1 MIPRSHAK
9 AKDSALLAS
18 KDFYLWYNQ
27 IPSTFNAQSYA
38 DPNAVMVGLR
48 AYSIEPGFNAPVDK
62 WSFGVLKTDWNQLSG
77 GFGSVNN
84 TSSTGDFGL
93 SVFFRVEGDLRV
105 KLVERLSP
113 AGLAGIQRS
122 WRITK
127 INGNT
132 NMTTT
137 NSTFIVN
144 NVFYS
149 ATSTFTFVKPDGTSV
164 DITLN
169 ATTYPQQ
176 TVYLDTIYNI
186 GSKTIGYMVL
196 NSFLGDTSEIYSDF
210 ARVMNNFASQNV
222 SDIVIDLRYNGGG
235 YVSVQEKLAD
245 YLAPASANGSVM
257 MKETYNDKHQDY
269 NTTLYFRKQA
279 L

>member
-1 MIPRSHAK
+1 M
-9 AKDSALLAS
+9 
-18 KDFYLWYNQ
+18 
-27 IPSTFNAQSYA
+27 
-38 DPNAVMVGLR
+38 
-48 AYSIEPGFNAPVDK
+48 
-62 WSFGVLKTDWNQLSG
+62 SG

-113 AGLAGIQRS
+113 AGLAGIQRG

-132 NMTTT
+132 NITTG
-137 NSTFIVN
+137 NADFIVTNVYNMAN
-144 NVFYS
+144 N
-149 ATSTFTFVKPDGTSV
+149 STFTFTKPDGTSV

-176 TVYLDTIYNI
+176 TVYLDTVYNI

-196 NSFLGDTSEIYSDF
+196 NSFLGDTSKIYSDF
-210 ARVMNNFASQNV
+210 AE
-222 SDIVIDLRYNGGG
+222 SD
-235 YVSVQEKLAD
+235 E
-245 YLAPASANGSVM
+245 
-257 MKETYNDKHQDY
+257 
-269 NTTLYFRKQA
+269 
-279 L
+279 